1 MQLFGIILALSHNF
15 HSMIEEVLVDP
26 SIWDREIDYCRAQF
40 LNHLKIYLVERKL
53 RVFKTGKDPRIK
65 CGQTQN

>member
-1 MQLFGIILALSHNF
+1 
-15 HSMIEEVLVDP
+15 MIEEVLVDP